1 MGVRVAVAGAS
12 GYAGGELLR
21 IIDGHPDLEL
31 GPLAAAASAGA
42 PVTVAHPHLA
52 HLDSHTFQP
61 LDSARLS
68 SADLVFLA
76 LPHEESA
83 TVGAALPAGT
93 PVVDLSASFRLADPR
108 VWSVYYRTPHAGQW
122 CYGLPEL
129 PGAREQIAA
138 ARRVAAPGCYA
149 TAAILALAPLVV
161 ARLADP
167 RDIVIVAASGT
178 SGAGR
183 SPSAALL
190 ATEVIGSM
198 SAYQVGGTH
207 RHTPEI
213 EQALRAAML
222 AWGGDPPGTPRGAEG
237 AWPASRQ
244 APSRMLAWGGDPPG
258 TPRGAEGA
266 WPASRQ
272 APSRMLSREDSD
284 PVVSFTPMLA
294 PMPRGILATCT
305 ARLRDPGTTTAAL
318 REALA
323 AAYDGAPFVR
333 LLPEGRWP
341 STAATNGSNM
351 AHLQAAVDAHA
362 GRAVVAAALDNLG
375 KGAAGQAVQAANLML
390 GLPETTGLS
399 FQGVAP

>member
-21 IIDGHPDLEL
+21 IIGGHPDLEL
-31 GPLAAAASAGA
+31 GPLAAATSAGA
-42 PVTVAHPHLA
+42 PVTAAHPHLA
-52 HLDSHTFQP
+52 HLDEHTFEP
-61 LDSARLS
+61 LDPARLS

-83 TVGAALPAGT
+83 AVSAALPAGI

-108 VWSVYYRTPHAGQW
+108 AWSAYYRTPHAGQW

-129 PGAREQIAA
+129 PGARERIAA

-149 TAAILALAPLVV
+149 TAAILALAPLV
-161 ARLADP
+161 AAGLADP
-167 RDIVIVAASGT
+167 RDVVIVAASGT

-183 SPSAALL
+183 STSAALL
-190 ATEVIGSM
+190 ATEVIGAI
-198 SAYQVGGTH
+198 SAYQAGGTH

-213 EQALRAAML
+213 EQALRAAVL
-222 AWGGDPPGTPRGAEG
+222 ARGSDSPEPPGGRRPHD
-237 AWPASRQ
+237 SVM
-244 APSRMLAWGGDPPG
+244 APWLGG
-258 TPRGAEGA
+258 E
-266 WPASRQ
+266 
-272 APSRMLSREDSD
+272 

-305 ARLRDPGTTTAAL
+305 ARLRNPGATTAAL

-351 AHLQAAVDAHA
+351 AHLQAAADAHA
-362 GRAVVAAALDNLG
+362 GRAVVVAALDNLG

-390 GLPETTGLS
+390 GLPETTGLTR
-399 FQGVAP
+399 QGVAP

>member
-12 GYAGGELLR
+12 GYTGGELLR
-21 IIDGHPDLEL
+21 IIGGHPDLEL
-31 GPLAAAASAGA
+31 GPLVAATSAGA

-52 HLDSHTFQP
+52 GLDSHTFEP
-61 LDSARLS
+61 LDPARLS

-83 TVGAALPAGT
+83 AVGAALPAGT
-93 PVVDLSASFRLADPR
+93 PVVDLSASFRLADPQA
-108 VWSVYYRTPHAGQW
+108 WSAYYRTPHAGQW

-129 PGAREQIAA
+129 PGARERIAA

-149 TAAILALAPLVV
+149 TAAILALAPLV
-161 ARLADP
+161 AAGLADP

-190 ATEVIGSM
+190 ATEVMGSM
-198 SAYQVGGTH
+198 SAYQTGGTH

-213 EQALRAAML
+213 EQALRTVL
-222 AWGGDPPGTPRGAEG
+222 AWGGNPPGTPRGAV
-237 AWPASRQ
+237 
-244 APSRMLAWGGDPPG
+244 LARGDDPPEPPG
-258 TPRGAEGA
+258 GE
-266 WPASRQ
+266 
-272 APSRMLSREDSD
+272 

-305 ARLRDPGTTTAAL
+305 ARVSDPGTTTAAL

-362 GRAVVAAALDNLG
+362 GRAVVVAALDNLG

-399 FQGVAP
+399 FQGVSP